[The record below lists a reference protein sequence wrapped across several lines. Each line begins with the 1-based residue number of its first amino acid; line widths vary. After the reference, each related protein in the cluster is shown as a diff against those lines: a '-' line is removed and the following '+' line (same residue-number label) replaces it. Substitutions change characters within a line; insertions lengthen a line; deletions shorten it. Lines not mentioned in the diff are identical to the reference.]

1 MVTFLTTPRSFS
13 TGWCKWFKKF
23 FPCSFVFFPSLCETD
38 TQRVVLLLYHCWM
51 QVCKNLSTN
60 CIRVNIAGGE
70 VSTGHEVVPYLQ
82 PVPPRGSGLH
92 RYVFTLFT
100 HTSHIDP
107 DTPVGDTW
115 CAITLYTVST
125 KNIPTSEQ
133 ETMNILIMWFFAG
146 CHRGHFPLLS
156 S

>member
-1 MVTFLTTPRSFS
+1 MDYRFLFFS
-13 TGWCKWFKKF
+13 
-23 FPCSFVFFPSLCETD
+23 CSFVNFPIAVPSKKTVCLCETD

-51 QVCKNLSTN
+51 QVWKNLSTN

-100 HTSHIDP
+100 HTGHIDP

-133 ETMNILIMWFFAG
+133 ETMNILIEYLP
-146 CHRGHFPLLS
+146 RDLLLLIICP
-156 S
+156 

>member
-1 MVTFLTTPRSFS
+1 
-13 TGWCKWFKKF
+13 
-23 FPCSFVFFPSLCETD
+23 
-38 TQRVVLLLYHCWM
+38 M

-100 HTSHIDP
+100 HSGHIDP

-115 CAITLYTVST
+115 CAITLYTV
-125 KNIPTSEQ
+125 NILSKKA
-133 ETMNILIMWFFAG
+133 MNIMIENSDTPVGDTWCAIQEHSYF
-146 CHRGHFPLLS
+146 
-156 S
+156 

>member
-13 TGWCKWFKKF
+13 TGWCKWFSF
-23 FPCSFVFFPSLCETD
+23 SCSFPIAVPSKKTVCLCETD
-38 TQRVVLLLYHCWM
+38 TQRVVHHCWM

-100 HTSHIDP
+100 QTGHIDP

-133 ETMNILIMWFFAG
+133 ETMNILIEYLP
-146 CHRGHFPLLS
+146 RDLLLLIICP
-156 S
+156 